1 MKQHNIILHK
11 INKQAHMM
19 HKLDFIYTAIA
30 SRMIDRL
37 NYIKLSPKCI
47 LDIGSGLN
55 IDAKMLQ
62 NKYPDAHVYKLDI
75 AINVLKNLSR
85 KSGFLSRIIKIKNN
99 DLICADA
106 IKLPVL
112 ANSCDMVWSNLT
124 LPYIHDIEM
133 YLKEIRR
140 VLAVGGC
147 FLLSGL
153 GVDSLI
159 QLRDVGLRTY
169 NFPDM
174 HMIGD
179 ILVKLGFS
187 NPVMDMEYVT
197 LEYDDFRLL
206 LEDIKILGI
215 GASIENQF
223 SLTKLEYH
231 NLESR
236 FKQLTNDGKIPL
248 TLEIFYAHAWK
259 DQAHMDLPEG
269 QKIIKLVKRK

>member
-1 MKQHNIILHK
+1 MKQHNIIQNK
-11 INKQAHMM
+11 INKQAHLL
-19 HKLDFIYTAIA
+19 HKLEFIYAAIA
-30 SRMIDRL
+30 ERMIDRL
-37 NYIKLSPKCI
+37 NYIKLKPKKI

-62 NKYPDAHVYKLDI
+62 NKYPDSQVYKLDI
-75 AINVLKNLSR
+75 AINVLKNIP
-85 KSGFLSRIIKIKNN
+85 KKNGFLNKIIKSKNQ
-99 DLICADA
+99 DLICANA
-106 IKLPVL
+106 TKLPIL
-112 ANSCDMVWSNLT
+112 SNSCDMVWSNLT
-124 LPYIHDIEM
+124 LPYIHDIEV

-140 VLAVGGC
+140 VLNVGGC

-187 NPVMDMEYVT
+187 NPVMDMEHIT
-197 LEYDDFRLL
+197 LEYDDFKLL
-206 LEDIKILGI
+206 LDDIKILGV
-215 GASIENQF
+215 GASIENKEI
-223 SLTKLEYH
+223 LTKAEYF
-231 NLESR
+231 NLEQR
-236 FKQLTNDGKIPL
+236 FKQVTKDGKTPL

-259 DQAHMDLPEG
+259 DQIHLDLAPD
-269 QKIIKLVKRK
+269 QKVIKLVKRK